1 MIEPLNK
8 KYAKIVTKI
17 VYEGL
22 SLRNLTDH
30 ALQYKSRYQGRE
42 GFRCRNDHDLANDIV
57 RSVLKNPQ
65 ASKIAV
71 AGFERKA
78 DGRVRYV
85 AYAYSPALGDVGVAK
100 IITADTQY
108 PPTKFLQPQILT
120 TYRERLT
127 SGIKQ
132 MLDEVMPIA
141 YIMEGKTDDEFR
153 AEQEMLRDIQV
164 DVPNMDKLHGK
175 YFEIMSSRNKTD
187 KSIARLFDAA
197 EGNYM
202 DVPYETMKD
211 LVLSRSKMNK
221 TLSKLHQMIRRI
233 KPNFKEPDVVVN
245 TIPSDEY
252 ESLLKEYIEV
262 GAKQYDKR
270 FAEYMTPEDVEDV
283 NATFKS
289 LDEKLATSA
298 PAQTEGVAR
307 MESMEAQ
314 YKAFIE
320 SVCAEFGCTDAIRP
334 LQEGFTALCE
344 AVYLPNGQP
353 ERLDSTRYAVVYRDI
368 PLNRH
373 ERMNQIYDNAI
384 NECDRLDRMSSD
396 EFLRSIGKDASDIT
410 EPRTREQALDE
421 LKAVKNGM
429 DDCKVLKSTPSMIA
443 YVNPKN
449 KYGIMPNSVKL
460 CMIKPVQFAGLT
472 SGADPEWALNPSK
485 RADNRNRRW
494 KRAELDLPYAKAF
507 RELRRDNPSSGL
519 CNSGKSGNDFDN
531 YIGYAVDRATTD
543 SRMFGDRPNDIE
555 TWVDEKRKNGQPTD
569 IRSYEEP

>member
-8 KYAKIVTKI
+8 KYVKMVAKIVF
-17 VYEGL
+17 EGL

-42 GFRCRNDHDLANDIV
+42 GFKCRNDHDVATDIV
-57 RSVLKNPQ
+57 KSVLKNPQ

-71 AGFERKA
+71 TGFERKA

-85 AYAYSPALGDVGVAK
+85 AYAYSPALGDAGVAK

-141 YIMEGKTDDEFR
+141 YIMEGKTDDEYR

-175 YFEIMSSRNKTD
+175 YFEIMSSRTKVD
-187 KSIARLFDAA
+187 KSIARVFDAA

-245 TIPSDEY
+245 TIPPDEY

-262 GAKQYDKR
+262 GAKQYDKL
-270 FAEYMTPEDVEDV
+270 FAEYMTPEDVEEV
-283 NATFKS
+283 NAAFKS
-289 LDEKLATSA
+289 LDEKLATSV

-307 MESMEAQ
+307 MESMELQ

-320 SVCAEFGCTDAIRP
+320 SVCAEFGCTDAICP
-334 LQEGFTALCE
+334 LQEGFAALCE
-344 AVYLPNGQP
+344 ADMGTTHP
-353 ERLDSTRYAVVYRDI
+353 R
-368 PLNRH
+368 
-373 ERMNQIYDNAI
+373 
-384 NECDRLDRMSSD
+384 
-396 EFLRSIGKDASDIT
+396 GKEDA
-410 EPRTREQALDE
+410 
-421 LKAVKNGM
+421 
-429 DDCKVLKSTPSMIA
+429 
-443 YVNPKN
+443 
-449 KYGIMPNSVKL
+449 
-460 CMIKPVQFAGLT
+460 
-472 SGADPEWALNPSK
+472 
-485 RADNRNRRW
+485 
-494 KRAELDLPYAKAF
+494 
-507 RELRRDNPSSGL
+507 
-519 CNSGKSGNDFDN
+519 
-531 YIGYAVDRATTD
+531 
-543 SRMFGDRPNDIE
+543 
-555 TWVDEKRKNGQPTD
+555 
-569 IRSYEEP
+569 